1 MDDEM
6 IQKLAAKEK
15 VPIGTI
21 EKDYA
26 ITSILSVISQFP
38 KIDKMMFKGG
48 TALKKV
54 HFNDFRFSE
63 DIDFTCLEDVS
74 EELYSLLDRKKDSLD
89 FTVTDIKKETTVGN
103 SKKFTVKYNGFKN
116 YPNNVRVDLSLRE
129 KVQNESRNLNVL
141 HNYNAIPTFSIP
153 SMTIEEIMAE
163 KVRAIIYSGAPRHL
177 YDLNYLFDKQISL
190 NPDLVRTKIGLYGED
205 FSIEKLGKSIEAME
219 KEWVKDLSPL
229 LPQDLHPFNAVSS
242 NVSQKISEI
251 MK

>member
-26 ITSILSVISQFP
+26 VTSILSLISQFP
-38 KIDKMMFKGG
+38 KIDKMVFKGG

-54 HFNDFRFSE
+54 HFSDFRFSE

-74 EELYSLLDRKKDSLD
+74 EELYSLLDSKKDSLD

-129 KVQNESRNLNVL
+129 KIQNESSDLKVL
-141 HNYNAIPTFSIP
+141 HNYSKIPPFSIP
-153 SMTIEEIMAE
+153 SMTVEEIMAE
-163 KVRAIIYSGAPRHL
+163 KVRAVIYSGAPRHL
-177 YDLNYLFDKQISL
+177 YDLNYLFAKQISL
-190 NPDLVRTKIGLYGED
+190 NPELVRTKISLYSED
-205 FSIEKLGKSIEAME
+205 FRIEKFRKSIEEME
-219 KEWVKDLSPL
+219 KDWVKDLNPL
-229 LPQDLHPFNAVSS
+229 LPQDPPPFSEVSD
-242 NVSQKISEI
+242 NVFQKISEV
-251 MK
+251 MQ